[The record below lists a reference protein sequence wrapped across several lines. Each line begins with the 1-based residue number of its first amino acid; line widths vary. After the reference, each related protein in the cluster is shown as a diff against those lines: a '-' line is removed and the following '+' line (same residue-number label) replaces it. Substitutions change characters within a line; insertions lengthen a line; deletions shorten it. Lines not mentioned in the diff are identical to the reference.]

1 MVKKKLLSDLSMKEE
16 NKNLKTIIDR
26 VNYYFEI
33 ESEVKKLCESL
44 FVIEEIL

>member
-1 MVKKKLLSDLSMKEE
+1 MVKKKLLSDLNKKEE
-16 NKNLKTIIDR
+16 NTNLKTIIDR

-33 ESEVKKLCESL
+33 ESEVKKLYESL